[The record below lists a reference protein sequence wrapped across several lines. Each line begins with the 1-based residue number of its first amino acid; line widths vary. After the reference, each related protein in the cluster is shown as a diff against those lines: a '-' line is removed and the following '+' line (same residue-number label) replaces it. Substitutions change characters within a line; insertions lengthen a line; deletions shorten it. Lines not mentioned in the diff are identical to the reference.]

1 MATFEVDVEGAT
13 YEVDAPDENT
23 AWRMANEVH
32 RSAPQESPS
41 MKEGRQLNSSAQ
53 GFINAMQ
60 GPTMGLADELYGGL
74 SATGR
79 SIANAFGVGNEQSF
93 GQNYQEARDTARGA
107 TQQFRQE
114 YPVTGALTAAAAS
127 APMMLVGGAPVAA
140 IKGAIA
146 PAPTAVGRLLT
157 AGKVGAIQG
166 GIAGAGESTAENAT
180 GVAADAAKNAV
191 IGAGMGGGS
200 QGVLSGAGAVI
211 GNAAQRVSKTSA
223 TDVARLKLAEAL
235 SRSSGGIPVRP
246 GGAASPSPAADMQFL
261 GPEATIADV
270 AGQSGKRVLDVLAT
284 LPGTAKDLTEKLIRG
299 RQASRPDR
307 IMTAADQAL
316 GTQGRGYAA
325 SLDALEEAQKAAQA
339 PFRKQLEGLS
349 VRADDELVK
358 ILNREPAAFKAAA
371 DLSRREGGSPIDF
384 SKLKA
389 GDNIPF
395 NVLDT
400 VKKALWTI
408 AEKEKVNFTATAESR
423 AVNGIRVAL
432 TAKMDRLSPKDAG
445 GSIYK
450 QAREAFG
457 GPAELRSAIRDGRG
471 AMKADAIGVAEL
483 TKNMGAGELEA
494 FRIGVLQALRDK
506 VGTEAGQTSLLKMW
520 KETAT
525 SDKLKEIFGADY
537 KKFASSV
544 AKESKLKEL
553 EDVGRN
559 SKTAERFF
567 GAGDLDVMPVVQAA
581 AGVAQSNPVQVMGAI
596 PKIWNQVKTPETT
609 RNALAALLLQRGQ
622 EGQQTLRD
630 LPDFMREFNK
640 AQARNSALANA
651 LAQQPARNQ
660 Q

>member
-1 MATFEVDVEGAT
+1 MATYEVDVEGAT
-13 YEVDAPDENT
+13 YEVDAPDPNT

-53 GFINAMQ
+53 GFMNAIQ
-60 GPTMGLADELYGGL
+60 GPTMGFADELYGGL
-74 SATGR
+74 SAAGR
-79 SIANAFGVGNEQSF
+79 SFANALGVGNDQSF
-93 GQNYQEARDTARGA
+93 EQNYREGRDAARGA
-107 TQQFRQE
+107 TQQFRE
-114 YPVTGALTAAAAS
+114 DYPVTGALTSAAAS
-127 APMMLVGGAPVAA
+127 APMMLVGGTPAAA
-140 IKGAIA
+140 IKGAMA
-146 PAPTAVGRLLT
+146 LPRTAAGQVFT
-157 AGKVGAIQG
+157 TGKVGALYG
-166 GIAGAGESTAENAT
+166 GATGAGESTAENAT
-180 GVAADAAKNAV
+180 GVAADAAKHAV
-191 IGAGMGGGS
+191 IGAGMGGVA
-200 QGVLSGAGAVI
+200 QGLLSGTGAVVK
-211 GNAAQRVSKTSA
+211 NVAQRVSNTA
-223 TDVARLKLAEAL
+223 AAEAARLKLAEAL
-235 SRSSGGIPVRP
+235 SRSSGGVPVRP

-261 GPEATIADV
+261 GSDAVIADV

-284 LPGTAKDLTEKLIRG
+284 LPGNAKDLTEKLIRD
-299 RQASRPDR
+299 RQASRTDR
-307 IMTAADQAL
+307 IMTAADKAL
-316 GTQGRGYAA
+316 GTQGRGYVA

-349 VRADDELVK
+349 VQADDELVN

-371 DLSRREGGSPIDF
+371 VLVRREGGAPI
-384 SKLKA
+384 SKLKV
-389 GDNIPF
+389 GDDIPF

-408 AEKEKVNFTATAESR
+408 AEKEKVNFAATAESR

-432 TAKMDRLSPKDAG
+432 IDKMDRLSPKDAG

-450 QAREAFG
+450 QARDAFG
-457 GPAELRSAIRDGRG
+457 GPAELRSAIRAGRG
-471 AMKADAIGVAEL
+471 AMKADAISVAEL

-544 AKESKLKEL
+544 AKEAKLKEL
-553 EDVGRN
+553 EEVGRN
-559 SKTAERFF
+559 SKSAERFF
-567 GAGDLDVMPVVQAA
+567 GAADLDVMPVVQAA
-581 AGVAQSNPVQVMGAI
+581 AGVAQSNPAQVMGAI

-609 RNALAALLLQRGQ
+609 RNALAALLLQRGR
-622 EGQQTLRD
+622 EGRQTLRD

-651 LAQQPARNQ
+651 LAQQPARNYQ
-660 Q
+660 